1 MPVEMHQNERPLEE
15 SDNDLNTRNKWK
27 TTSTR
32 VTDRAFR
39 KLIIRTKTLK
49 Q

>member
-27 TTSTR
+27 TTSQVLQIER
-32 VTDRAFR
+32 SKF
-39 KLIIRTKTLK
+39 KL
-49 Q
+49 

>member
-27 TTSTR
+27 TTRTS
-32 VTDRAFR
+32 VTDRA
-39 KLIIRTKTLK
+39 
-49 Q
+49 